1 MALSKGCTIA
11 LVVVLAII
19 VLLVIGLIFLGPK
32 LLEKGVEVLI
42 DNTETEIIANIPE
55 EYTPDMVHQIMADL
69 KAAVKDGE
77 LTAPQIQ
84 DLANTLQGAMSDQ
97 NLEKEEA
104 RQLLV
109 KIQKA
114 LGQEPPVYEE
124 LPDEESTESLEAVP
138 DSV

>member
-11 LVVVLAII
+11 IIVVLVVI

-32 LLEKGVEVLI
+32 LLQKGVEVLI
-42 DNTETEIIANIPE
+42 DNTETEILANIPD
-55 EYTPDMVHQIMADL
+55 EYTPDMVHQIMSDL
-69 KAAVKDGE
+69 KAAVKNGD
-77 LTAPQIQ
+77 LTGPQIQ

-97 NLEKEEA
+97 KLEKEEA
-104 RQLLV
+104 RELLV

-114 LGQEPPVYEE
+114 LGQEPPEYEE
-124 LPDEESTESLEAVP
+124 PSEEQMPDSLEAVP

>member
-11 LVVVLAII
+11 LVVVLVII

-42 DNTETEIIANIPE
+42 DNTETEIVANIPD
-55 EYTPDMVHQIMADL
+55 EYTPEMVHQIMSDL
-69 KAAVKDGE
+69 KAAVKNDE
-77 LTAPQIQ
+77 LSGPQIQ
-84 DLANTLQGAMSDQ
+84 ELVSTLQAAMAD
-97 NLEKEEA
+97 KEMDKDEA

-109 KIQKA
+109 KIQEA
-114 LGQEPPVYEE
+114 LGQEPPEYQEM
-124 LPDEESTESLEAVP
+124 PDEEVPESIEAAP